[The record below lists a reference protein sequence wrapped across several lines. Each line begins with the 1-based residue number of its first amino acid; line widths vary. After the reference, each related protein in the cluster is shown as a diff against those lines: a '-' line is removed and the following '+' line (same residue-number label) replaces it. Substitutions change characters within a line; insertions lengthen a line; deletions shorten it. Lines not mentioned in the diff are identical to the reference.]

1 MSVGAPSLSL
11 SANNYVKAKSGHI
24 AGVTG
29 LPFSLLPKQE
39 AK

>member
-11 SANNYVKAKSGHI
+11 SASNYVKAKSWCI
-24 AGVTG
+24 VRTMG
-29 LPFSLLPKQE
+29 LLLSKQE

>member
-11 SANNYVKAKSGHI
+11 SANNYVKAKSWCI
-24 AGVTG
+24 VRAMG
-29 LPFSLLPKQE
+29 LLLPKQE